1 MKLQIIKSCAA
12 VLFMVVSNQ
21 AVAQQIDP
29 VLAGAV
35 TVSGIAEY
43 SAINKTKDAQN
54 KIATYQ
60 AVITVELDRIRDYES
75 KMYSYLQNASSAVK
89 NAIEIKQA
97 GEITVEIAKLF
108 NELRKSAAAN
118 PQGVL
123 MLGIVSKEIS
133 KASSDMV
140 GIYSYISTL
149 SLSTKVLL
157 NSAERSQITWTVL
170 YKLRRIK
177 TSLYLLKFQIEN
189 YTLADLPQVL
199 FPIEHFYA
207 VDGKRI
213 ADDIIRD
220 FKKL

>member
-1 MKLQIIKSCAA
+1 
-12 VLFMVVSNQ
+12 MVVSNR
-21 AVAQQIDP
+21 ALAQQIDP

-35 TVSGIAEY
+35 TASGIAEY
-43 SAINKTKDAQN
+43 SAINSTKNAQN

-60 AVITVELDRIRDYES
+60 AAITVELDRIRDYES

-97 GEITVEIAKLF
+97 GELTVEIAKLF
-108 NELRKSAAAN
+108 NELRKSASEN
-118 PQGVL
+118 PEGVL

-133 KASSDMV
+133 KASSEMV

-149 SLSTKVLL
+149 SLSSKVLL

-170 YKLRRIK
+170 YKLRKIK
-177 TSLYLLKFQIEN
+177 SSLYLLKFQIEN

-199 FPIEHFYA
+199 FPMEHFYA
-207 VDGKRI
+207 IDGKRI
-213 ADDIIRD
+213 ADNIIKD